1 MTLNSLFAPRQ
12 PVASNHLPLTIMLLN
27 DWQLVNV
34 TGPDASKYLQGQ
46 LTVDVAALT
55 EHEHTLCGHCD
66 AKGKMWSD
74 LRLFHRAEGFSYLIR
89 RSVAENQITELKK
102 YAVFSKLTI
111 SADNDAVILGVAGL
125 KADAALAAYF
135 PQLPDANTPAM
146 THEDTTLLYLS
157 QPEARYLLITSLS
170 TAEMLTDKLRG
181 SAQFNDGQ
189 QWIELDIEAGLPV
202 IDVANSGQFIPQA
215 TNLQALNGIC
225 FKKGCYTG
233 QEMVARAKYR
243 GANKRALYWLQG
255 SASRVPQA
263 GEDLELKLGE
273 NWRRTGTVLAAVQ
286 LNDGSLNVQVVLNND
301 LEADS
306 VLRVRDDEGGML
318 TIQPL
323 PYSLVEG

>member
-12 PVASNHLPLTIMLLN
+12 PVASSHLPLTIMLLN

-34 TGPDASKYLQGQ
+34 TGPDAGKYLQGQ

-55 EHEHTLCGHCD
+55 EQEHTLCGHCD

-74 LRLFHRAEGFSYLIR
+74 LRLFHRAEGFSYLLR
-89 RSVAENQITELKK
+89 RSVADNQIVELKK

-111 SADNDAVILGVAGL
+111 AADTDSVVLGVAGF
-125 KADAALAAYF
+125 KAASALAPLF
-135 PQLPDANTPAM
+135 SQLPDSTTPVVA
-146 THEDTTLLYLS
+146 HEETTLLYLA
-157 QPEARYLLITSLS
+157 QPEDRYLVITSTS
-170 TAEMLTDKLRG
+170 MAEALVEKLQG
-181 SAQFNDGQ
+181 SAQFNDSQ
-189 QWIELDIEAGLPV
+189 QWVELDIEAGQPV
-202 IDVANSGQFIPQA
+202 IDVANSGQLIPQA

-273 NWRRTGTVLAAVQ
+273 NWRRTGTVLAAIQ
-286 LNDGSLNVQVVLNND
+286 LNDGTLNVQAVLNND

-318 TIQPL
+318 TIQAL
-323 PYSLVEG
+323 PYSLVE